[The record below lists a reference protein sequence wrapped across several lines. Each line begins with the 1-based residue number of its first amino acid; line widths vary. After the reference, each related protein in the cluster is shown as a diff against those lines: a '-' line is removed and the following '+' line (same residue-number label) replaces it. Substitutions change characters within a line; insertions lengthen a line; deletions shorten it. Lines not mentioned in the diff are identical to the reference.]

1 MLTKISSHIRV
12 LCGLAMAGMAVLG
25 ALLAW
30 TVVQQRESAALVE
43 RVQQIQLA
51 IVALTGDLA
60 DLEAGER
67 EFIVTGEERYLE
79 PYNAALGKLP
89 ASIAALKNLVHD
101 NPAQAQRA
109 ERLEQVVADRMKIA
123 VSLIAE
129 RKSSGAAMR
138 AGIDLNSGNALM
150 ENIRRLDAG
159 INALEHDLV
168 VKRQAAIAAS
178 QWQMLLFPLLGGPLL
193 AVLLLLVARRSLH
206 GINDP
211 LGRIIE
217 GTQRLTNGEFGQEIV
232 VPPESEFGALA
243 QAFNTMA
250 HHLTAEQKQ
259 RSNVGAE
266 LRQTYKQ
273 LSLRTSEVEARGRT
287 IDLLGR
293 MAHRLQSC
301 RNEEE
306 LSEMVRRFAALI
318 LPGIPGAL
326 FLLNNSRNVLRAAAR
341 WNDPTSTGVEFGPE
355 DCWALRRGQAH
366 IFGTDEAEVICAH
379 VEATAGAGYR
389 CFPMMAQGETLGL
402 LYVEEPPA
410 GENEEQKAVRATLA
424 DPHRIEIMVEN
435 IALALGNL
443 RLRDALRSQS
453 IRDPLT
459 GLFNRRYLEESF
471 NLEVIRA
478 ARTKA
483 PISVL
488 MVDVDHFKKFND
500 TFGHEAGD
508 VVLKAVGETLAANVR
523 RGDIACRYGGEE
535 FTVVAPGAS
544 LEDAAKR
551 AECVRV
557 ALAAINLVHQGRAL
571 GPITCSIGVA
581 SHPAHGTVPA
591 DIIRAADEALYR
603 AKQNGRNRV
612 EQAPPPLPT
621 LVTLVSQSA

>member
-1 MLTKISSHIRV
+1 MLSKISSHIRV
-12 LCGLAMAGMAVLG
+12 LCGLAMVGMVVPGVLV
-25 ALLAW
+25 AW
-30 TVVQQRESAALVE
+30 TLVQQRESAALVE
-43 RVQQIQLA
+43 HAQQIQAA
-51 IVALTGDLA
+51 ISTLTGDLA
-60 DLEAGER
+60 DLETGER
-67 EFIVTGEERYLE
+67 EFNLTGDERYLE

-89 ASIAALKNLVHD
+89 ASLATLKDLVHD
-101 NPAQAQRA
+101 DLAQTQRT
-109 ERLEQVVADRMKIA
+109 ERLEQVIADRMKIA
-123 VSLIAE
+123 SSLIAE
-129 RKSSGAAMR
+129 RKSSGVAMY

-150 ENIRRLDAG
+150 ENVRRLDTAM
-159 INALEHDLV
+159 NALEQDLV
-168 VKRQAAIAAS
+168 VKRQAAVAAS
-178 QWQMLLFPLLGGPLL
+178 QSQVLLVLLIGGSLV
-193 AVLLLLVARRSLH
+193 AALLLLTARRSLH
-206 GINDP
+206 CINEP

-217 GTQRLTNGEFGQEIV
+217 GTQRLTNGEFGQEIA
-232 VPPESEFGALA
+232 VPKSEFGALA

-250 HHLTAEQKQ
+250 HHLAAEQKQ

-273 LSLRTSEVEARGRT
+273 LSQRTSEVEARGRT

-341 WNDPTSTGVEFGPE
+341 WNDPTSTGVEFSPD
-355 DCWALRRGQAH
+355 DCWALRRGQPH
-366 IFGTDEAEVICAH
+366 IFGTDEAEVVCAH

-410 GENEEQKAVRATLA
+410 GESEEQKAVRATLA

-471 NLEVIRA
+471 NLEIIRA

-483 PISVL
+483 PIAVL
-488 MVDVDHFKKFND
+488 MVDVDHFKRFND
-500 TFGHEAGD
+500 SFGHEAGD

-551 AECVRV
+551 AECVRE
-557 ALAAINLVHQGRAL
+557 ALAAIKVVHQGRAL

-612 EQAPPPLPT
+612 EQASPPLPT
-621 LVTLVSQSA
+621 LVTLISQSA